1 MPSGAPSGYIPLT
14 GAAPLSCYPGPVEL
28 RALGLTNASAAPGQ
42 KPAPRPA
49 EPQAPQDV
57 FTRAEAPPE
66 PKRPSVA
73 ALAALALVVAS
84 AVLTGCGGPAA
95 PPTGAGEGKPTP
107 VKENPTGAQVPLA
120 TRLERLRKEDRKLY
134 KRLAEANLYRHV
146 LQRIPADSPL
156 ASTAKKGLDLFASE
170 NDPEKLRDGMRAVV
184 RQIAETKTQP
194 LEVGTWQGVAT
205 SALRMGSA
213 IEDAAVTRDPGLVDR
228 LKASGYEKALQQMLT
243 LPQQLADRG
252 VVTPEQAKAY
262 VALFTET
269 AQAALD
275 TGADL
280 KDPALAGP
288 LYAETVS
295 QLYERTG
302 NDSSEAARLIRQAL
316 ELAMKLKDRLPLP

>member
-1 MPSGAPSGYIPLT
+1 MST
-14 GAAPLSCYPGPVEL
+14 
-28 RALGLTNASAAPGQ
+28 
-42 KPAPRPA
+42 
-49 EPQAPQDV
+49 
-57 FTRAEAPPE
+57 
-66 PKRPSVA
+66 A

-84 AVLTGCGGPAA
+84 AVLTGCGGGPTT
-95 PPTGAGEGKPTP
+95 PPAGEGKPTP
-107 VKENPTGAQVPLA
+107 VKENPVGAQVPLA
-120 TRLERLRKEDRKLY
+120 TRLERLKKDDRKLY
-134 KRLAEANLYRHV
+134 KRLAEADLYRHV
-146 LQRIPADSPL
+146 LQRIPAESPF
-156 ASTAKKGLDLFASE
+156 AATAKKGLDQFASE

-184 RQIAETKTQP
+184 REIAETPTKP

-205 SALRMGSA
+205 SALEMGEA
-213 IEDAAVTRDPGLVDR
+213 IQDAAITRDPGLVDR

-280 KDPALAGP
+280 KDPAVAGP
-288 LYAETVS
+288 LYAETVT

-316 ELAMKLKDRLPLP
+316 ELAMKLKDRLPIP